1 METITLYFKD
11 ERSDKVYQA
20 WLDRNNQ
27 LYDVKFA
34 YGRRG
39 GTLQTG
45 TKNSTPLS
53 LAQATALMTSL
64 VREKQGKGYTQGESG
79 AAYTATVNQDR
90 FTGILPMLLN
100 PIEEEALPMYLND
113 PLWIAEEKYDGVRML
128 LRINVDGS
136 VDAINRKGLLVGAPQ
151 CILDEARGI
160 APGKFPLII
169 DGECVGE
176 KFYAFDYICEAPLRE
191 RKHRLRSLK
200 LNRFDHIEEVL
211 YQDINK
217 LKFFDQL
224 RDNNAEGIVLKTVM
238 RSTKPST
245 WPAKP
250 KIVPDW
256 SASTVF
262 FPMTFLG
269 LTSSTLRNCA
279 ARAASASTE
288 ISIPGARAPPKN
300 SPLGETTSKFVD
312 VPKSTTI
319 AGPPNNV
326 CAASVFTILSAPISF
341 GLSTNKGTPV
351 LIPGSTIVVRTSAK

>member
-100 PIEEEALPMYLND
+100 PIEEEALSMYLND

-224 RDNNAEGIVLKTVM
+224 RDNNAEGIVLKM
-238 RSTKPST
+238 IEGMYRPGR
-245 WPAKP
+245 PAKYGHAL
-250 KIVPDW
+250 K
-256 SASTVF
+256 F
-262 FPMTFLG
+262 KFK
-269 LTSSTLRNCA
+269 
-279 ARAASASTE
+279 ASATC
-288 ISIPGARAPPKN
+288 
-300 SPLGETTSKFVD
+300 LVGEVNEKRSVRLRLLDETNRPIFVGS
-312 VPKSTTI
+312 VAI
-319 AGPPNNV
+319 PPNHEIP
-326 CAASVFTILSAPISF
+326 SVGEAVEVEYLYAYKGGALFQPVYKGPRQDVEVDSLA
-341 GLSTNKGTPV
+341 GLKYKAGQEEDE
-351 LIPGSTIVVRTSAK
+351 G